1 MWKHYRIIETTEELV
16 QQLAHPQGPTR
27 IIAGGTDL
35 MVEIRNG
42 KWVDLETVLDISRI
56 SGLDQIGKDESGLIH
71 IGALVTH
78 NDVIRSPLLRE
89 YAFPLVQACA
99 SVASPQLRNRG
110 TVVGN
115 LVTASPANDTIPPL
129 MAMGA
134 SLVLASLAGERVVP
148 LQDFYTGIRQT
159 VLHPDEY
166 VREIVV
172 PQLKS
177 NQAGS
182 FKKSALRRAQAIAV
196 TNCCV
201 LLTVEDG
208 IVQQAVITLGSV
220 APTIIRAPEAE
231 AYLVGKRLDPS
242 FIAAVASIAAHAA
255 KPISDIRATQDY
267 RCYLVKIL
275 VEQALEEVML
285 GRQKESIPEKIATL
299 DTKEGFQTHP
309 AESWDGEMIKTNIN
323 GQEYMI
329 SGYAD
334 QTLLSLIRDR
344 IGLMGTKSGC
354 EEGECGACTVF
365 LDGKAVVSCLVPAPR
380 AHGARITT
388 IEGIAAPD
396 GELHPVQ
403 EAFVEHA
410 AVQCGYCTPGFVMS
424 AVKLL
429 QEIPNPNL
437 ETIQNAIAG
446 NLCRCTGYYKIIE
459 AIESA
464 SLKVKD

>member
-1 MWKHYRIIETTEELV
+1 MWKHYVIVETPQELT
-16 QQLAHPQGPTR
+16 QRLNERQGVTR

-42 KWVDLETVLDISRI
+42 KWTDLDTVLDISRV
-56 SGLDQIGKDESGLIH
+56 SGLDQISRDESGLIH

-99 SVASPQLRNRG
+99 RVASPQLRNRG

-129 MAMGA
+129 MAMEA
-134 SLVLASLAGERVVP
+134 SLILTSQAGERIVP
-148 LQDFYTGIRQT
+148 LREFYTGIRKT
-159 VLHPDEY
+159 VLRSDEFI
-166 VREIVV
+166 REIVV
-172 PQLKS
+172 PELQP
-177 NQAGS
+177 NQVGS
-182 FKKSALRRAQAIAV
+182 FKKSALRRAQAIAL

-201 LLTVEDG
+201 LLVIDDEIIRT
-208 IVQQAVITLGSV
+208 AAITLGSV
-220 APTIIRAPEAE
+220 APTIIHAPEAE
-231 AYLVGKRLDPS
+231 AFLVGKTLDRGVMDS
-242 FIAAVASIAAHAA
+242 ASSLAAQAA
-255 KPISDIRATQDY
+255 KPISDIRASQDY
-267 RCYLVKIL
+267 RSYMVKVL
-275 VEQALEEVML
+275 VEQALEEIAL
-285 GRQKESIPEKIATL
+285 GKQREGLPEKIATL
-299 DTKEGFQTHP
+299 DTKEGTQAHP
-309 AESWDGEMIKTNIN
+309 AEGWEGDVIQTMIN
-323 GQEYMI
+323 GQEFAI
-329 SGYAD
+329 PGYAD

-344 IGLMGTKSGC
+344 VGLTGTKSGC
-354 EEGECGACTVF
+354 EEGECGACTIF

-388 IEGIAAPD
+388 IEGIAPD
-396 GELHPVQ
+396 GQLHPVQ

-429 QEIPNPNL
+429 QEIPEPNR
-437 ETIQNAIAG
+437 ETIQNAITG

-464 SLKVKD
+464 SLKVRS

>member
-1 MWKHYRIIETTEELV
+1 
-16 QQLAHPQGPTR
+16 
-27 IIAGGTDL
+27 
-35 MVEIRNG
+35 
-42 KWVDLETVLDISRI
+42 
-56 SGLDQIGKDESGLIH
+56 
-71 IGALVTH
+71 
-78 NDVIRSPLLRE
+78 LRE

-134 SLVLASLAGERVVP
+134 RLVLVSQAGERIVP
-148 LQDFYTGIRQT
+148 LGEFYKGVRQT
-159 VLHPDEY
+159 VLRPDEY
-166 VREIVV
+166 VREIIV
-172 PQLKS
+172 PQLQA

-201 LLTVEDG
+201 LLTIEDG
-208 IVQQAVITLGSV
+208 SIQHAAITLGSV
-220 APTIIRAPEAE
+220 APTIIHATEAE
-231 AYLVGKRLDPS
+231 AYLVGKRLNENVIATAAG
-242 FIAAVASIAAHAA
+242 IAAQAA
-255 KPISDIRATQDY
+255 KPISDIRASQDY
-267 RCYLVKIL
+267 RSYILKVL

-285 GRQKESIPEKIATL
+285 GNQKESIPEKIATL
-299 DTKEGFQTHP
+299 DTKEGIQTHP
-309 AESWDGEMIKTNIN
+309 AEGWNGDLIRTNIN
-323 GQEYMI
+323 GQEYTI
-329 SGYAD
+329 SGYSD
-334 QTLLSLIRDR
+334 RTLLSLIRDR

-354 EEGECGACTVF
+354 EEGECGACTIF
-365 LDGKAVVSCLVPAPR
+365 MDGKAVVSCLVPAPR

-429 QEIPNPNL
+429 QEIPNPNR
-437 ETIQNAIAG
+437 ETIQNAISG
-446 NLCRCTGYYKIIE
+446 NLCRCTGYYKIIA

-464 SLKVKD
+464 SLKVKE